1 MSDRPN
7 NQPSLKGTKIRT
19 ANYLMIFAA
28 CVLYVFILYGMFQ
41 ISRRYDVLIRETE
54 NYIGCQSLAADVM
67 EGSNILTEQVRLY
80 AVTADLSYAEAYFQE
95 ADVDKKRESALESLE
110 SMDGYKKDSDTA
122 RYLQMALDHSNELME
137 TELYSMRLVSEA
149 KGYKMEDIPE
159 AVLDVELSA
168 EDQALGKGA
177 KMEKAQDLVFGPAY
191 RDAKTQISDDISYSL
206 SSILDSTRIKQE
218 NSAADLERQLNMQR
232 IEISILFVMNV
243 AIFFFIT
250 ILIVKPLQVYIRCI
264 KDNKALEITGAY
276 EFKYLALTYNDIY
289 ELNAAN
295 ESMLREKAEQDAL
308 TGIMNR
314 GAFEQLRNKLKAQV
328 MPLALLLIDVDN
340 FKTINDTY
348 GHEMGDR
355 ALKKVADLLM
365 NTFRVSDHP
374 ARIGGDEFAVV
385 MTEIDPNSKPIIAQK
400 AEEMN
405 QTLLKGENGLPKF
418 SLSIGI
424 AFSQHGFDDGLY
436 KRADE
441 ALYKVKEAGRCGY
454 GFYDDPQGSD
464 DPS

>member
-1 MSDRPN
+1 MSDRPT

-28 CVLYVFILYGMFQ
+28 CILYVFILYGMFQ
-41 ISRRYDVLIRETE
+41 ISQRYDVLIRETE
-54 NYIGCQSLAADVM
+54 DYIGCQGSAADIM

-95 ADVDKKRESALESLE
+95 ANVDKKRESALESLE
-110 SMDGYKKDSDTA
+110 TLDGYKKDSDTA
-122 RYLQMALDHSNELME
+122 RYLQLALDHSNELME
-137 TELYSMRLVSEA
+137 TELYSMRLASEA
-149 KGYKMEDIPE
+149 KKYDMDELPE
-159 AVLDVELSA
+159 EIQNVQLSA
-168 EDQALGKGA
+168 EDHALDEEA
-177 KMEKAQDLVFGPAY
+177 KIKKAQDLVFGPAY

-206 SSILDSTRIKQE
+206 SSIMDKTRIKQE
-218 NSAADLERQLNMQR
+218 HSAAELEKQLNMQR

-314 GAFEQLRNKLKAQV
+314 GAFEQLRSKLTAQLV
-328 MPLALLLIDVDN
+328 PLALLLIDVDN

-365 NTFRVSDHP
+365 HTFRVSDHP
-374 ARIGGDEFAVV
+374 ARIGGDEFAVI
-385 MTEIDPNSKPIIAQK
+385 MTEIDQHSQPIIAQK

-405 QTLLKGENGLPKF
+405 KILLKGENGLPKF

-424 AFSQHGFDDGLY
+424 AFSEHGFDDGLY

-454 GFYDDPQGSD
+454 GFYEGTQE
-464 DPS
+464 